1 MAMLVSMYQH
11 VSCVDTTY
19 LSTLLPNSYFHI
31 AKSLHLSIHLA
42 HCKIKD
48 IMHLRS
54 PDSTVKQRISINL
67 IHALNTYNF
76 FSSKTMTYRKFFILN
91 RIALL
96 SELLRMC
103 NSAKSNYCMEE
114 LVFNF
119 KFLLENQEEVLS

>member
-1 MAMLVSMYQH
+1 
-11 VSCVDTTY
+11 
-19 LSTLLPNSYFHI
+19 
-31 AKSLHLSIHLA
+31 
-42 HCKIKD
+42 
-48 IMHLRS
+48 MHLRS

-67 IHALNTYNF
+67 IHALNTYDF
-76 FSSKTMTYRKFFILN
+76 FSSKTMTYRKLFILN

-96 SELLRMC
+96 SKLLRMC